1 MTNNEKEIQ
10 MKLKKSNKKQ
20 IKDTAYAEVPFPV
33 TEMNSIRI
41 AVYDNEPLRPKSEY
55 SAGRFVIEVNAEF
68 TTPQE
73 NWQNQTQIQLRNR
86 TSELKNIKY
95 KIPTSAEQYQG
106 WYNEAFNEMQ
116 LFEVNNGRSTTHT
129 KLGTRLRVGDS
140 TAFRSVLGCVAS
152 ITWNS
157 KDEPVVLLQMGEAM
171 LDKDD
176 NIYVDGFCEEI
187 PLEDKRIHGNM
198 ILWQETM
205 ELDEDE

>member
-1 MTNNEKEIQ
+1 
-10 MKLKKSNKKQ
+10 MKLKKSTKKQ

-55 SAGRFVIEVNAEF
+55 SAGRFVIEVNADF
-68 TTPQE
+68 TNPQD
-73 NWQNQTQIQLRNR
+73 NWQKQTTIQLRNR
-86 TSELKNIKY
+86 TSELRNIKY
-95 KIPTSAEQYQG
+95 KIPTSASEQYQT

-116 LFEVNNGRSTTHT
+116 MFEVNNGRSTTHT
-129 KLGTRLRVGDS
+129 KLGTRLKCRDS
-140 TAFRSVLGCVAS
+140 VAFRSVLGCVAS
-152 ITWNS
+152 VTWNS

-187 PLEDKRIHGNM
+187 PLEDKRVHGNM

-205 ELDEDE
+205 ELDED